1 MRKAFPDY
9 NARPVASLP
18 IEIWDIL
25 FPVRHWEAISEQAAR
40 VKIDSN
46 LVLAVIRQE
55 SAFNEKARSKANAR
69 GLMQIL
75 PSTGRKLAKQARIT
89 RYNAKKLYQAE
100 TNIALGTRYLASLL
114 QQYGKSELALA
125 AYNAGDSRVD
135 RWLKEWGN
143 LDMAEFV
150 EQIPFSE
157 TRAYVKQVLNNR
169 VRYGLLTSS
178 RMSESR

>member
-1 MRKAFPDY
+1 
-9 NARPVASLP
+9 
-18 IEIWDIL
+18 
-25 FPVRHWEAISEQAAR
+25 
-40 VKIDSN
+40 
-46 LVLAVIRQE
+46 LAVIRQE
-55 SAFNEKARSKANAR
+55 SAFEENARSRANAR

-75 PSTGRKLAKQARIT
+75 PSTGRNLARQARVT
-89 RYNAKKLYQAE
+89 RFNAKKLYQAD
-100 TNIALGTRYLASLL
+100 TNITLGTRFLASLL

-157 TRAYVKQVLNNR
+157 TRAYVKQVLNNK
-169 VRYGLLTSS
+169 VRYSSLTSS
-178 RMSESR
+178 GMPASH